1 MSIGRPLSPLT
12 VSAEQ
17 REQLQSWSRRAKTAQ
32 ALALRSRI
40 VLLAADGL
48 ANKEIA
54 RRQGCSQP
62 TAGKWRQ
69 RFLDFGVDGL
79 LDEPRPGTPRSSA
92 AAFTAPSKNSKRPS
106 ATSSSTTI
114 RTQSPSSGTKL
125 QTKS

>member
-1 MSIGRPLSPLT
+1 MAIGRPLSPLT

-40 VLLAADGL
+40 VLLAADGV

-69 RFLDFGVDGL
+69 RFLDCKRVIFPSCG
-79 LDEPRPGTPRSSA
+79 SA
-92 AAFTAPSKNSKRPS
+92 AVGLTMS
-106 ATSSSTTI
+106 
-114 RTQSPSSGTKL
+114 
-125 QTKS
+125 